1 MLLADPSKLWRGIEI
16 ALLRQNWGRYFKGK
30 ILDLGCGEGEIAK
43 EVFGRKI
50 TWGLDNDKNMIR
62 KARNSGVY
70 KKVLDEDARQ
80 ISLASGEAD
89 LVFSNSVIEHIQDI
103 NQVLKEVGRVL
114 KPGGYFIATMPS
126 DQLGEYLG
134 WGKLYAQWFNYKYQ
148 HYNLFNLEKWLNLLR
163 KNKLV
168 LVDSYYYL
176 DKTTIKEWHKL
187 LWLNKLGL
195 KLKIKSVKPKRL
207 KTGAGIAILAKK
219 I

>member
-1 MLLADPSKLWRGIEI
+1 MLLVNPSKLWRGIEI
-16 ALLRQNWGRYFKGK
+16 ALLKENWSEYFKGR

-50 TWGLDNDKNMIR
+50 EWGLDKDKKIII

-70 KKVLDEDARQ
+70 KKVLGEDASK
-80 ISLASGEAD
+80 ISLASGIVD

-103 NQVLKEVGRVL
+103 NRVLKEVNRVL

-126 DQLGEYLG
+126 NRLGEYLG
-134 WGKLYAQWFNYKYQ
+134 WGKIYASWFNKKYQ
-148 HYNLFNLEKWLNLLR
+148 HYNLFNLSEWKKHLANQRLKLL
-163 KNKLV
+163 
-168 LVDSYYYL
+168 DSYYYL
-176 DKTTIKEWHKL
+176 DQATIKQWHKL
-187 LWLNKLGL
+187 LWFNKLGL
-195 KLKIKSVKPKRL
+195 KLKIKSVRPERL